1 MGQEVKQ
8 LQDWLDEVASFSLPS
23 YKELP
28 GIDLYM
34 EQVLSYINGVLS
46 PFESDDPKKGLT
58 SFMVNN
64 YVKAKIITEPIKK
77 KYSKNQIGYLM
88 AITLMKQTMSLD
100 QMKTMLSLDPF
111 VTNDLGRLYDFYR
124 GVQTRVMNERVKLT
138 KRTVDNCVNDFE
150 KVAGSDPK
158 KAEDG
163 LTGRL
168 GLVALRLAAE
178 AEICKLISDKLI
190 ETLAQRLENEA
201 KMKKEAKEENSAKR
215 KKEIER
221 SLKKNKGEKQ

>member
-34 EQVLSYINGVLS
+34 EQVLSYINGVLA

-150 KVAGSDPK
+150 KVAETDPK